1 MRRHALWL
9 RRFVADP
16 ARFVAAARRPAGFDS
31 RRRIRTLTPMA
42 KLPERS
48 VVNLRRA
55 YFECRYGQLH
65 VRTAFPSTGGFD
77 ECTTLVCLHDSPRSS
92 RTFAPL
98 LPHIGSDRSVYAC
111 DTPGCGES
119 DAPPAPPAL
128 GDYAAAIGDFLD
140 ALRLREVDVL
150 AVGSGAA
157 IAAELAI
164 ARPNGVRRLV
174 LAGPPLAARAPAATE
189 PWPLPAEADGGHLL
203 REWRRSLAARGEGE
217 APAALAAGFY
227 DELRN
232 GAPAG
237 WPGQAA
243 AAWPGAARL
252 AHVTQKTLL
261 LKPRGPYEEPAR
273 EAARLIRAAVL
284 EELPELGPGFLAAAP
299 AEVADRVRRFLDR

>member
-1 MRRHALWL
+1 
-9 RRFVADP
+9 
-16 ARFVAAARRPAGFDS
+16 
-31 RRRIRTLTPMA
+31 MA
-42 KLPERS
+42 KVTERS

-77 ECTTLVCLHDSPRSS
+77 ECTTLICLHDSPRSS
-92 RTFAPL
+92 RTFAAL

-128 GDYAAAIGDFLD
+128 GEYAAAIGDFLD

-164 ARPNGVRRLV
+164 ARPKGVRRLV
-174 LAGPPLAARAPAATE
+174 LAGLPLPAGAAAAAE
-189 PWPLPAEADGGHLL
+189 PWPLPAAQDGGHLA

-217 APAALAAGFY
+217 TPQALAEGFY

-237 WPGQAA
+237 WPGRAA
-243 AAWPGAARL
+243 ATWPGATRL
-252 AHVTQKTLL
+252 PLVMQKALL
-261 LKPRGPYEEPAR
+261 LRPRGPYAEPAR

-284 EELPELGPGFLAAAP
+284 EELPEAGPGFLTAAP
-299 AEVADRVRRFLDR
+299 AAVAERVRRFLGR